1 MWDGPPNPR
10 PRKGEDR
17 ARACIIVA
25 APEHASLWLGL
36 GVHHCGWACITV
48 AGAGPASL
56 WLWLCLHHCGWG
68 CACITVAGAGRASEP
83 CNGAWARQPPDSPH
97 CDSGPSKLCCP
108 PLVHPQ
114 PPSQTCIPASSPRA
128 GRQSTCVTPVT
139 PIHHRARAP
148 IHPPTCS
155 WTAERGLGSPVP
167 QASVLLQGPGAVAH
181 FPAVANALAVP

>member
-68 CACITVAGAGRASEP
+68 CACITVAGAGPASRWLGLGVPPSPAMEPGPGSPLTVPTVTLAPVSSAVLPLCIHSLLHRRAS
-83 CNGAWARQPPDSPH
+83 QHPH
-97 CDSGPSKLCCP
+97 PELG
-108 PLVHPQ
+108 
-114 PPSQTCIPASSPRA
+114 
-128 GRQSTCVTPVT
+128 G
-139 PIHHRARAP
+139 RAP
-148 IHPPTCS
+148 
-155 WTAERGLGSPVP
+155 A
-167 QASVLLQGPGAVAH
+167 
-181 FPAVANALAVP
+181 